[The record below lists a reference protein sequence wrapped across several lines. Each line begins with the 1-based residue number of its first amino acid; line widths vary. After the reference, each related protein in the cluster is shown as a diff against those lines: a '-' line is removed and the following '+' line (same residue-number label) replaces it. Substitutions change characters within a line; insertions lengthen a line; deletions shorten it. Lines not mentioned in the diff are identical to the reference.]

1 MILHNH
7 FNCQLHAYFNEIVH
21 AFSILSRAL
30 FYRGWAVLIFN
41 RPIDVKKKKIQQH
54 IVTSMGKWRYYIWT
68 SCTLCMTVFL
78 QKEEPNRYQR
88 SGIKI
93 IISLSELKNNPSV
106 SRLLENRA
114 QFLFPTKSRDSGGY
128 SSTNSSYAVMIS

>member
-1 MILHNH
+1 
-7 FNCQLHAYFNEIVH
+7 
-21 AFSILSRAL
+21 
-30 FYRGWAVLIFN
+30 
-41 RPIDVKKKKIQQH
+41 
-54 IVTSMGKWRYYIWT
+54 
-68 SCTLCMTVFL
+68 MTVFL